1 MPPSFPARR
10 SSDLGGTPVSGGSL
24 WDGDEE
30 ARFVGDEIETLQR
43 QGQGLG
49 GIAILVR
56 AGFQTRAFEERFVTL
71 GVPYRV
77 VGGLRFYERQ
87 EVRDALDY
95 LRTLVQPDDTLAPQR
110 IVPLPPPPNGTRTN
124 KRSAAGG
131 EARGNHCTIRMIPV

>member
-71 GVPYRV
+71 GIPYRV
-77 VGGLRFYERQ
+77 IGGPRFYERQ
-87 EVRDALDY
+87 EVRDPPAY
-95 LRTLVQPDDTLAPQR
+95 LRALAQPDGALHHQHIGQDR
-110 IVPLPPPPNGTRTN
+110 NSV
-124 KRSAAGG
+124 
-131 EARGNHCTIRMIPV
+131 V